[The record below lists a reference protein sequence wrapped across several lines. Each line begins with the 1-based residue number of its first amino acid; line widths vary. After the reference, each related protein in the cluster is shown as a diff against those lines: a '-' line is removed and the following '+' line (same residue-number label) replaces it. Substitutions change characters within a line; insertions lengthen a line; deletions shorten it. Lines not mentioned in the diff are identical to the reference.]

1 MSLLLSIILVIE
13 QLARKEENKMSVR
26 ATIMALA
33 IAVTAAIAA
42 FGLYIIIP
50 VLAAIIIKAILTV
63 PLSVWELVGS
73 IALLVVSIKVN
84 LYL

>member
-1 MSLLLSIILVIE
+1 MKTEV
-13 QLARKEENKMSVR
+13 ENMI

-33 IAVTAAIAA
+33 IAAVTAVAA
-42 FGLYIIIP
+42 FGLYIFIP
-50 VLAAIIIKAILTV
+50 VLAAIIIKAILAV
-63 PLSVWELVGS
+63 PLSIWELVGS